1 MNEIKRFYTADPHY
15 YHKRIIEYCERP
27 FADVF
32 EMNEALIK
40 RHNETVGPDD
50 EIIFV
55 GDVGF
60 FRHPD
65 MLRTLLAKLNGTK
78 ILVLGNHDDLHPFKY
93 VELGFLSVHTSLW
106 LEGKDTVIV
115 HDPAVASINS
125 HLKFITGHVHQ
136 LFKKVGNA
144 VNCGVDVWDF
154 RPVEESVLL
163 ALFDETAG
171 RR

>member
-1 MNEIKRFYTADPHY
+1 MRKIHYFHKNIIK
-15 YHKRIIEYCERP
+15 YCERP
-27 FADVF
+27 FSGVD
-32 EMNEALIK
+32 EMNRVLIQ

-50 EIIFV
+50 EIVFV

-65 MLRTLLAKLNGTK
+65 MLANILAKLNGTK

-106 LEGKDTVIV
+106 LEGKETVIV

-125 HLKFITGHVHQ
+125 NLKFITGHVHQ
-136 LFKKVGNA
+136 LFKKVKNA
-144 VNCGVDVWDF
+144 VNVGVDAHNF
-154 RPVEESVLL
+154 YPISEEEVLE
-163 ALFDETAG
+163 LFEGPDC
-171 RR
+171 